1 MTVHPACLPIA
12 NAIASLETQ
21 RDTVRSGLP
30 GLGPLDRWKALAQ
43 IGDLTR
49 KIAVA
54 QVQLDDCQ
62 SLHAVSYEAEVVIL
76 DTTSSPPA
84 VREASLWQ
92 LDGPSPVLLE
102 KAALSATGLAFIT
115 PSPEGPLGITIAE
128 TGNAAVQGLDF
139 RSGSLEELPRKSPG
153 DPGGRVEIVIGPTL
167 TFDLEELRGWVG
179 TVPLPSHTTTPITA
193 GPFAGQVDITVAS
206 LGVTLAAG
214 KIRLSAGGTAA
225 ISGPLLGSQVAPFS
239 IEVPLRLGLPLAP
252 GSDYGCNVQLA
263 GTPSLTVGGQ
273 LGTVLNPMAQFFFD
287 FVGGLAL
294 SVFRDRINEALPRA
308 IALIFGL
315 EDLERVPVI
324 SLRRFEIAPTFV
336 MIQPTLGGF
345 GDVLSTFNP

>member
-1 MTVHPACLPIA
+1 VTIHPACLPFA
-12 NAIASLETQ
+12 NTIASLETT

-49 KIAVA
+49 QIEDAR
-54 QVQLDDCQ
+54 VQLDDCQ
-62 SLHAVSYEAEVVIL
+62 RLHAVSYEAEVVIL

-84 VREASLWQ
+84 TREASLWQ
-92 LDGPSPVLLE
+92 LDGPTPVLLE
-102 KAALSATGLAFIT
+102 KAPLSATGLGFIT

-128 TGNAAVQGLDF
+128 TGNPAVQGLDF
-139 RSGSLEELPRKSPG
+139 RSGPLEELPRKSPG
-153 DPGGRVEIVIGPTL
+153 DPAGRVEIVIGPTL
-167 TFDLEELRGWVG
+167 TFDLDELRGWLG
-179 TVPLPSHTTTPITA
+179 TVPLPSHTTSSISS
-193 GPFAGQVDITVAS
+193 GPFSGEVDITVAN

-214 KIRLSAGGTAA
+214 KIRLSAAGTAA
-225 ISGPLLGSQVAPFS
+225 VTGPLLGSQVAPFN
-239 IEVPLRLGLPLAP
+239 IDVPLRLGLPLAP
-252 GSDYGCNVQLA
+252 GGDYGCNIQLA

-287 FVGGLAL
+287 FTGGLAL
-294 SVFRDRINEALPRA
+294 SVFRDRINEALPPA

-324 SLRRFEIAPTFV
+324 SLRRFEITPAAVT
-336 MIQPTLGGF
+336 IQPTLGAF
-345 GDVLSTFNP
+345 GDVLSTYQP